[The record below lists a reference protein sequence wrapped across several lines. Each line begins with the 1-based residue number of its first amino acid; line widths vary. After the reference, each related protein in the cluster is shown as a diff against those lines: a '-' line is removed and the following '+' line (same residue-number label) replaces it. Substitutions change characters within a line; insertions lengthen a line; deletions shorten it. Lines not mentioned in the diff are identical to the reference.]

1 MMNKSKNI
9 IIIAIV
15 AVVYIAFSIFISNVF
30 KDNNKYYIFIGNT
43 AKWMYNKSWYN
54 ITDNMAS
61 EVDLS
66 TLKVYDILLGDYVDN
81 NLTYAGN
88 IKTIDEDGNYN
99 AIDDTYLLIK
109 GNDKTKIVS
118 YTYSDFTSEDDART
132 TQVLKDLNFNNY
144 NEISS
149 KSKISIDLNN
159 DGINDDI
166 YAISNMYSEKE
177 ETTYFSVLYVYIGS
191 KSQVLVKTTTTS
203 TDLLEKEQN
212 DVYAIVDLLGDNKY
226 ELITSTSGFS
236 LSGTTKYTMFKLKNG
251 KYESLINS

>member
-43 AKWMYNKSWYN
+43 VKWMYNKSWYN

-66 TLKVYDILLGDYVDN
+66 TFKVYDILLGDYVDN
-81 NLTYAGN
+81 NLTSADN
-88 IKTIDEDGNYN
+88 IKTMDEDGNCN

-109 GNDKTKIVS
+109 GNDKTKIES
-118 YTYSDFTSEDDART
+118 YAYSDFTSE
-132 TQVLKDLNFNNY
+132 
-144 NEISS
+144 E
-149 KSKISIDLNN
+149 
-159 DGINDDI
+159 
-166 YAISNMYSEKE
+166 E

-203 TDLLEKEQN
+203 TDLLEKEQS